1 MFAIQLLTFC
11 QSIGILVNYIPDGD
25 RMKEKPMSGYL
36 SVAAGLACLAISGAV
51 HAFPFIHNETVTNN
65 TGTPAN
71 DITLDLIRPAL
82 QLPRGAVS
90 IAASTFAGGTA
101 CCVGATM
108 VTITSPGP
116 TVPNGGSMNVGWVS
130 AAASDL
136 LLNTSFWT
144 FNGANIGPVTTNN
157 AISLNETHNPD
168 GTVTVAV
175 NNMSGAPQPYTSL
188 AIDNGAPIADF
199 NAAVAET
206 DMGLGTPVTPLIPT
220 SGTLPTG
227 ITTLATFTP
236 SSTGYEGE
244 AITIDGLTTFLGDSL
259 AIPEPVTW
267 ATLILGLFGI
277 GAALRRRRPALER
290 SASLP

>member
-1 MFAIQLLTFC
+1 MRAC
-11 QSIGILVNYIPDGD
+11 QSLAIAL
-25 RMKEKPMSGYL
+25 GYL
-36 SVAAGLACLAISGAV
+36 AVSGSAY
-51 HAFPFIHNETVTNN
+51 AFPFVHNETVTNN
-65 TGTPAN
+65 TGRAAN

-116 TVPNGGSMNVGWVS
+116 TVPNGGSQNVGWVS
-130 AAASDL
+130 AVASDL

-144 FNGANIGPVTTNN
+144 FNGANIGAVTTNN
-157 AISLNETHNPD
+157 AISLNEARNPD

-175 NNMSGAPQPYTSL
+175 NNASGAAQSYSAL
-188 AIDNGAPIADF
+188 AIDNGAPIADYT
-199 NAAVAET
+199 AALAET
-206 DMGLGTPVTPLIPT
+206 DMGLGTPVTPLVPA

-236 SSTGYEGE
+236 SGRGYEGE
-244 AITIDGLTTFLGDSL
+244 AITIDGLTTFLGDVG
-259 AIPEPVTW
+259 AVPEPATW
-267 ATLILGLFGI
+267 ATLILGLFGL
-277 GAALRRRRPALER
+277 GLALRRRVSVQA
-290 SASLP
+290 